1 MHHGIRG
8 HLKVLEWVDVW
19 EDICQFFHS
28 VSLCFFFFNI
38 NSKKYYLIFLSKV
51 ICLKDS

>member
-1 MHHGIRG
+1 MHHGVRG

-28 VSLCFFFFNI
+28 VSLFFFFNI
-38 NSKKYYLIFLSKV
+38 NSKKNYMIFLSKV